1 MLDVEMVRKMY
12 IDIAKEHHKIM
23 MSDSDEDLTGI
34 NIYLAALAFI
44 LGDDCPTWQDIL
56 REEDENV

>member
-34 NIYLAALAFI
+34 NIYLAVLAFI

-56 REEDENV
+56 AEDDKHE

>member
-23 MSDSDEDLTGI
+23 MSDSNEDLTGI
-34 NIYLAALAFI
+34 NIYLGALSFV

-56 REEDENV
+56 REDGE